1 MENFLGQ
8 AAGVVGQAVVV
19 QEAISRTVSSVLG
32 KREAKA
38 SLGDYMEM
46 YALCPRDN
54 GEGADRR
61 GVSLLRDRIELER
74 GYVEAKGVLNK
85 HEKQQAHQEDQQQ
98 QEITQAITTRQ
109 LWKEAEN
116 TLFAFGL

>member
-8 AAGVVGQAVVV
+8 AAGVSFS

-32 KREAKA
+32 KRKAKA
-38 SLGDYMEM
+38 PQGDYMERLEAAVRCM
-46 YALCPRDN
+46 HSVLETTAKAPIT
-54 GEGADRR
+54 E
-61 GVSLLRDRIELER
+61 VSLLRDRIEL
-74 GYVEAKGVLNK
+74 EAKGVLNK